1 VNTLDNHR
9 AAQIEKL
16 ANTTLEAF
24 NVQIPPVDVL
34 DLARQEEIEVGSLAR
49 GSYSEEFS
57 GRIEF
62 HPEIQRFLLF
72 HPEVGTADFPSRVR
86 FSIAHE
92 LGHYYIPE
100 HRQRLMQGK
109 SHDSKAGFICDDDF
123 EKEAD
128 HFASVFLLPTFALRS
143 KLGHRG
149 FLTLQQILDLA
160 NEWKT
165 SATSA
170 VLRYIKFASE
180 PCAAVVSRT
189 GKVLYYVP
197 SEEAQEIGFKYL
209 GKREVPSGTPTM
221 KASSLAGSKKIIE
234 GNTSTNTWFSARRAD
249 ANIWEEAFPL
259 GYTSLVVT
267 IFAFE
272 KESNGQMGFKRFA
285 DQRL

>member
-1 VNTLDNHR
+1 MNTLDNHR
-9 AAQIEKL
+9 ASQIEKL
-16 ANTTLEAF
+16 ANATLEAF
-24 NVQIPPVDVL
+24 EIKTPPVDVL
-34 DLARQEEIEVGSLAR
+34 DVARQEEIEVGSLPR
-49 GSYSEEFS
+49 GSYSDEFS

-62 HPEIQRFLLF
+62 HSEIRKFLLF
-72 HPEVGTADFPSRVR
+72 HPEIETADYPSRVR

-109 SHDSKAGFICDDDF
+109 SHDSKAGFISDDDF
-123 EKEAD
+123 EREAD
-128 HFASVFLLPTFALRS
+128 HFASVFLLPTFALRA

-149 FLTLQQILDLA
+149 FLTLLQILDLA

-170 VLRYIKFASE
+170 VLRYVKFASE
-180 PCAAVVSRT
+180 PCAAVVSRA
-189 GKVLYYVP
+189 GKILYYVP

-209 GKREVPSGTPTM
+209 GKREVPNGTPTI
-221 KASSLAGSKKIIE
+221 KAASLAGSKKIVE
-234 GNTSTNTWFSARRAD
+234 GSTSTNTWFSARRAD

-272 KESNGQMGFKRFA
+272 NESSGQMGFKR
-285 DQRL
+285 LGK